1 MAVPTDQG
9 QEGTIYVI
17 DLSCLVLQLGS
28 LLHDYSIYDTYHFN
42 DFVFPNLKI
51 IIKPTTPDTDHEFC

>member
-9 QEGTIYVI
+9 QEGTIHVI
-17 DLSCLVLQLGS
+17 DLSCLVLQSGS
-28 LLHDYSIYDTYHFN
+28 LLHDYSIYDTYL
-42 DFVFPNLKI
+42 VFPNLKI